1 MYHLDWNIVFN
12 LFIKPYQFYIMK
24 NQLKI
29 CKICKTCICILQL
42 HILIN
47 SVRRRHMPKCNAN
60 RKTHLLV
67 WLPNLMRR
75 KISAVRLSYILQYI
89 LLLYI
94 YCIHCYVYFFVTV
107 YIKFLFYRTSTKQ
120 CPAPIIS
127 YSIYQ
132 SHICLILTVGTHFL
146 TDF

>member
-1 MYHLDWNIVFN
+1 MGTFFFNIMYHLDWNIVFY
-12 LFIKPYQFYIMK
+12 LFIKPHQLYIMK

-75 KISAVRLSYILQYI
+75 KISAMRLSYILQYI
-89 LLLYI
+89 YCYFIYIVYIVTFISSLLYKLNF
-94 YCIHCYVYFFVTV
+94 YFTEHQQNSAQ
-107 YIKFLFYRTSTKQ
+107 LQ
-120 CPAPIIS
+120 
-127 YSIYQ
+127 
-132 SHICLILTVGTHFL
+132 
-146 TDF
+146 